1 MLNTATEVEME
12 TMQGHFSS
20 QGQLGSQ
27 LQLQQAVNVQ
37 TGLPVIDGPCDKSCN
52 QMKEIWYSYPYLLLK
67 HTTSH
72 KSTAPTY

>member
-52 QMKEIWYSYPYLLLK
+52 QMKEIWHSYPYLLLK